1 MLQNKQQ
8 VIKQYSLSLGSMKNS
23 ELEQKIEIALNS
35 MRPFLQ
41 ADGGDVE
48 LVEITKEMEVR
59 LRLKGNCSSCEMSG
73 MTMKAGIENGLKNAI
88 PQITN
93 VVAVN

>member
-1 MLQNKQQ
+1 MLNRT
-8 VIKQYSLSLGSMKNS
+8 

-48 LVEITKEMEVR
+48 LVDITEEMEVQ
-59 LRLKGNCSSCEMSG
+59 LRLLGNCSSCSMSS
-73 MTMKAGIENGLKNAI
+73 MTMKAGIENGLKSAI
-88 PQITN
+88 PQITK
-93 VVAVN
+93 VTAVL

>member
-1 MLQNKQQ
+1 MDILNRT
-8 VIKQYSLSLGSMKNS
+8 

-48 LVEITKEMEVR
+48 LVDITEEMEVQ
-59 LRLKGNCSSCEMSG
+59 LRLLGNCSSCSMSS
-73 MTMKAGIENGLKNAI
+73 MTMKAGIENGLKSAI
-88 PQITN
+88 PQITKVTA
-93 VVAVN
+93 VV

>member
-1 MLQNKQQ
+1 MEE
-8 VIKQYSLSLGSMKNS
+8 IY
-23 ELEQKIEIALNS
+23 QKIEIALNG

-48 LVEITKEMEVR
+48 LVEVTPDFEVK
-59 LRLKGNCSSCEMSG
+59 LKLLGNCSSCSMSH

-88 PQITN
+88 PQIKQ

>member
-1 MLQNKQQ
+1 MLQEE
-8 VIKQYSLSLGSMKNS
+8 IS
-23 ELEQKIEIALNS
+23 EKIEIALNG

-48 LVEITKEMEVR
+48 LVEVTEDFEVR
-59 LRLKGNCSSCEMSG
+59 LRLIGNCSSCSMSH
-73 MTMKAGIENGLKNAI
+73 MTMKAGIESGIKAALPIVKS
-88 PQITN
+88 

>member
-1 MLQNKQQ
+1 MTA
-8 VIKQYSLSLGSMKNS
+8 
-23 ELEQKIEIALNS
+23 ELKDKIEIALNS

-48 LVEITKEMEVR
+48 LVDVTSDMDVH
-59 LRLKGNCSSCEMSG
+59 LRLLGNCSNCGMSH
-73 MTMKAGIENGLKNAI
+73 MTMKAGIENGLRSALPEIK
-88 PQITN
+88 N

>member
-1 MLQNKQQ
+1 M
-8 VIKQYSLSLGSMKNS
+8 SRT

-48 LVEITKEMEVR
+48 LVDITDEMEVQ
-59 LRLKGNCSSCEMSG
+59 LKLVGNCSSCSMSH

-88 PQITN
+88 PQITR

>member
-1 MLQNKQQ
+1 MDMLNRT
-8 VIKQYSLSLGSMKNS
+8 

-48 LVEITKEMEVR
+48 LVDITEEMEVQ
-59 LRLKGNCSSCEMSG
+59 LRLLGNCSSCSMSS
-73 MTMKAGIENGLKNAI
+73 MTMKAGIENGLKSAI
-88 PQITN
+88 PQILKVT
-93 VVAVN
+93 AVI

>member
-1 MLQNKQQ
+1 MSNE
-8 VIKQYSLSLGSMKNS
+8 IID
-23 ELEQKIEIALNS
+23 KIELALNS

-48 LVEITKEMEVR
+48 LVEVTTDMEVR
-59 LRLKGNCSSCEMSG
+59 LRLTGNCSSCEMSH

-88 PQITN
+88 PQISR
-93 VVAVN
+93 VVAI

>member
-1 MLQNKQQ
+1 MSDTL
-8 VIKQYSLSLGSMKNS
+8 LA
-23 ELEQKIEIALNS
+23 KIEIALNG

-48 LVEITKEMEVR
+48 LVELTEDMEVR
-59 LRLKGNCSSCEMSG
+59 LRLIGNCSSCSMSH
-73 MTMKAGIENGLKNAI
+73 MTMKAGIESGLKAAI
-88 PQITN
+88 PTIKS

>member
-1 MLQNKQQ
+1 M
-8 VIKQYSLSLGSMKNS
+8 
-23 ELEQKIEIALNS
+23 EQIREKIEIALNG

-48 LVEITKEMEVR
+48 LVEVTEDMEVR
-59 LRLKGNCSSCEMSG
+59 LRLVGNCSSCSMSS
-73 MTMKAGIENGLKNAI
+73 MTMKAGIESGIRNAL
-88 PQITN
+88 PEVKK